1 MGGNFT
7 LDKSYIY
14 QVSIR
19 EWIENDWDKGI
30 FVPVYGERKDDKWDI
45 FFQSYLV
52 PADRTEEQLKTDT
65 YDAYGLLRPGVT
77 VNGAWDSG
85 EAAYYKWG
93 NKP

>member
-30 FVPVYGERKDDKWDI
+30 FVPVYGERKDDGR
-45 FFQSYLV
+45 
-52 PADRTEEQLKTDT
+52 ADWRVRLRLWWIDHIVG
-65 YDAYGLLRPGVT
+65 DAQ
-77 VNGAWDSG
+77 AD
-85 EAAYYKWG
+85 AAI
-93 NKP
+93 

>member
-14 QVSIR
+14 QVLIR

-30 FVPVYGERKDDKWDI
+30 FVPVYGGRKDDKWDI

-77 VNGAWDSG
+77 VYGAWDSG
-85 EAAYYKWG
+85 EAAYYK
-93 NKP
+93 

>member
-1 MGGNFT
+1 M
-7 LDKSYIY
+7 DKSYIY

-30 FVPVYGERKDDKWDI
+30 FVPVYGGRKDDKWDI

-65 YDAYGLLRPGVT
+65 YDAYGQELLLMEHGILEKPRII
-77 VNGAWDSG
+77 SG
-85 EAAYYKWG
+85 EIMRV
-93 NKP
+93 